1 MAISKI
7 KERREKRGLTKKDLA
22 DMVGVSERAIDY
34 YEAGKREPRASI
46 LKLIAKALK
55 CRMEDLI

>member
-1 MAISKI
+1 MSKI
-7 KERREKRGLTKKDLA
+7 EERRKKRGLSRKELA
-22 DMVGVSERAIDY
+22 DIVDVSERAIEY